1 MKAPDR
7 LEKEAWYT
15 LRTQRLFEAILL
27 LRTEEECALFFRD
40 LLTLDELAEISTRWQ
55 IVLELL
61 AGKKV
66 REITQA
72 MGVSSTTVS
81 RIRQWL
87 KDGKGGY
94 KLILGRIGSFDGTE
108 NGGPS

>member
-40 LLTLDELAEISTRWQ
+40 LLTLDELSEISNRWQ
-55 IVLELL
+55 IALELL

-72 MGVSSTTVS
+72 LGVSSATVS

-87 KDGKGGY
+87 NDGKGGY
-94 KLILGRIGSFDGTE
+94 KLILARISPLDRTE